1 MARDEPADR
10 SESTA
15 PAQASTATIRPRKSL
30 GQHFLTDR
38 RVLQRI
44 LAAASLSPTD
54 TVIEAGAGTGVLTR
68 ALAAAAGKVIAVE
81 IDEALCAHLHRRLAA
96 YPNVEPVCGDILSL
110 SPNDLLARAQ
120 ASPPYVVVA
129 NLPYYIASAVLRH
142 FLESAQPPA
151 RMIVM
156 VQAEVAQ
163 SIAAPPGRMSLLSV
177 GVQFYA
183 QAKILFYVPPRAFRP
198 PPKVRSAV
206 IRLDVRPQPAV
217 AVDDR
222 QAFFH
227 LVQAGFAAPRKQLRN
242 AIALGLS
249 IDPASAQSLLD
260 AANIDPHRRAQTLS
274 LDEWGCLY
282 RAWRGTAALLGRS
295 DAPCA

>member
-1 MARDEPADR
+1 MARGQPGNR
-10 SESTA
+10 
-15 PAQASTATIRPRKSL
+15 AQSSATGQAATTTVRPRKSL

-44 LAAASLSPTD
+44 LAAAALSPAD
-54 TVIEAGAGTGVLTR
+54 TVIEVGAGKGVLTR
-68 ALAAAAGKVIAVE
+68 ALASTAGKVIAVE
-81 IDEALCAHLHRRLAA
+81 IDEGLCERLRRRLTAC
-96 YPNVEPVCGDILSL
+96 PTVEPVCGDILSL
-110 SPNDLLARAQ
+110 SPDDLLARAQ

-142 FLESAQPPA
+142 FLESTRPPT

-156 VQAEVAQ
+156 VQAEVGQ

-177 GVQFYA
+177 SVQFYA
-183 QAKILFYVPPRAFRP
+183 QARVLFYVPPRAFHP

-206 IRLDVRPQPAV
+206 IRLDVRPEPAV

-222 QAFFH
+222 DAFFQ
-227 LVQAGFAAPRKQLRN
+227 LLQAGFAAPRKQLRN
-242 AIALGLS
+242 ALALGLS
-249 IDPASAQSLLD
+249 IDPASARSLLD
-260 AANIDPHRRAQTLS
+260 SANIDASRRAQTLS

-282 RAWRGTAALLGRS
+282 RAWRDSGSPSGRE
-295 DAPCA
+295 